1 MLPRFIACLT
11 IVISLTPASA
21 LADITPDDAWNIWQ
35 AQAKALGLTLDAD
48 ETRDGDSLQIGE
60 ITLSATLPM
69 NIAALSISFAGPR
82 FSPDGDG
89 AVTVSLPAK
98 TQIRFAASITGVG
111 DMEATLLM
119 TRINESIL
127 MSGIPEIVK
136 SRWESDGM
144 RLNLTGLSS
153 GGETYDVFTVAMDS
167 GPYQIESTTTIGDI
181 LVIDFTSENDSY
193 NLAYEYTIGSGDAA
207 IDETGVD
214 SATGISARFFLVLPL
229 DGLRFTELPKQLR
242 NALSL
247 SYTGDL
253 ETYRSKQISSLGGQV
268 TTSIT
273 QAIAA
278 YHTALSF
285 GSSGLAIDGTTGPI
299 VADVIIANDS
309 PELNFSFQA
318 ASAAG
323 GLAFPLLQS
332 DSPQNAR
339 YLMAMQDIRFNP
351 EFWRLFDASGK
362 LDHTPMSLR
371 MEISG
376 TVDIFV
382 DLLDFAALMAANTA
396 SDVILPSSFNLDAL
410 KLSALGSELNA
421 NGAFTFDKSDMT
433 TYDGIPRPDGLFE
446 LQLHGGNALLDQ
458 LIEANLV
465 SKEQVLGIRMALS
478 LIGQPGDGDDSL
490 TSKIEL
496 TPEGHITANGQ
507 RLK

>member
-1 MLPRFIACLT
+1 MLPRFIASLA
-11 IVISLTPASA
+11 IVITLTPAPA
-21 LADITPDDAWNIWQ
+21 LADITPDDAWTIWQ
-35 AQAKALGLTLDAD
+35 AQAKALGLTLDAE
-48 ETRDGDSLQIGE
+48 ETREGDSLQIGE
-60 ITLSATLPM
+60 MTLSATLPM
-69 NIAALSISFAGPR
+69 NIATLSISFTGPR
-82 FSPDGDG
+82 FSPNGRG

-98 TQIRFAASITGVG
+98 SQVKFAASITGTG
-111 DMEATLLM
+111 DVEATLLM
-119 TRINESIL
+119 TRINESIV

-153 GGETYDVFTVAMDS
+153 GGETYDVFSVAMDS
-167 GPYQIESTTTIGDI
+167 GPYQIDSTTTLGDI
-181 LVIDFTSENDSY
+181 LVIDYTSENDSY
-193 NLAYEYTIGSGDAA
+193 NLAYEYTIGSGDEA
-207 IDETGVD
+207 IGETGTD
-214 SATGISARFFLVLPL
+214 SATDISTRFFLVLPL
-229 DGLRFTELPKQLR
+229 DGLRFTDLHTQLR

-253 ETYRSKQISSLGGQV
+253 ATYQSKQISSLGGQV

-273 QAIAA
+273 QAIAT
-278 YHTALSF
+278 YHTTLSF
-285 GSSGLAIDGTTGPI
+285 GSSGLAIDATTGPI
-299 VADVIIANDS
+299 VADVMIANDG

-332 DSPQNAR
+332 DTPQNAR

-351 EFWRLFDASGK
+351 EFWQLFDASDK
-362 LDHTPMSLR
+362 LDHTPMSLK
-371 MEISG
+371 MEMSG

-382 DLLDFAALMAANTA
+382 DLLNFAVLMFVDNA
-396 SDVILPSSFNLDAL
+396 SDVILPSSFNLDTL
-410 KLSALGSELNA
+410 SLSALGSEMTA
-421 NGAFTFDKSDMT
+421 NGAFTFDKSDMI

-446 LQLHGGNALLDQ
+446 LQLQGGNALLDQ
-458 LIEANLV
+458 LIAANLV
-465 SKEQVLGIRMALS
+465 TKEQVLGIRMALS
-478 LIGQPGDGDDSL
+478 LIGQPGDSEDSL